1 MGKRNRLGRV
11 IQHLAGNLRSSRAL
25 GKTGKAER
33 RAFLRQTMAGLSGL
47 MASGMVSRLSL
58 SPSRDSSP
66 AWPTSSTASAAE
78 SGSTLS
84 PREARELARDL
95 IPFERLTPAT
105 QERLWS
111 VVDRPTMYRRMPVQ
125 TVGCDPDL
133 YLFFLRNPD
142 VIVNMW
148 QLMGATTLSVRR
160 TGAFMF
166 DARDGVGTQAKIELV
181 FGTPDTHVFLAD
193 GAYEGPLLKRRTQ
206 GRCVMVL
213 KSDYARDG
221 QKRVHVTNQLD
232 AFMQVDQVGAE
243 LVVKT
248 LQPMIGKTADHNFG
262 ETLLFMSRVSQALEK
277 NASGVPRLA
286 SRLTSVEP
294 EVREKFVQVAT
305 AVNHKSLL
313 RQPPGPSASISDDH
327 DLLPRTVAPPASRSA
342 QRNRDPFDDESD
354 SSGRR

>member
-11 IQHLAGNLRSSRAL
+11 LQHLTGCL
-25 GKTGKAER
+25 GKPRKTSKAER
-33 RAFLRQTMAGLSGL
+33 RAFLAKSLAGLAGIAATGWTSPFSWQGNADL
-47 MASGMVSRLSL
+47 PSFGPASAG
-58 SPSRDSSP
+58 
-66 AWPTSSTASAAE
+66 AAE
-78 SGSTLS
+78 SGTTLS
-84 PREARELARDL
+84 AREARELARNL

-111 VVDRPTMYRRMPVQ
+111 VVERPTMYRRLPAH

-148 QLMGATTLSVRR
+148 QLMGATSLSVRR
-160 TGAFMF
+160 TGAYMF

-213 KSDYARDG
+213 KSDYVRDAR
-221 QKRVHVTNQLD
+221 QRVHVTNQLD

-248 LQPMIGKTADHNFG
+248 LQPVIGKTADHNFG
-262 ETLLFMSRVSQALEK
+262 ETLLFMSRVSQSLEK

-286 SRLTSVEP
+286 SRLTGVEP
-294 EVREKFVQVAT
+294 EVRDKFVEVAT
-305 AVNHKSLL
+305 AVNHKTLL
-313 RQPPGPSASISDDH
+313 RQPPGPSASISDDN
-327 DLLPRTVAPPASRSA
+327 DVLPRAAAAPPPTRSA
-342 QRNRDPFDDESD
+342 QRNRDPFDDEPTTSD
-354 SSGRR
+354 RR